1 MHNPA
6 NIFIKHILVITS
18 IFILC
23 FILHSKHLLADNVNK
38 EINKKS
44 ILSIIEL
51 INKNKWNKVQKILKA
66 ENSIELNDLANWI
79 KISSKNNLKN
89 EKLIDLYYKYSDW
102 PASKNLIKKI
112 EQDVLWEN
120 YNEKYYDFLNK
131 NPPVTLLG
139 KTKLANYN
147 QNINQEKI
155 IIYNWI
161 NGAFNK
167 KDELYIY
174 LKYSNLFNNKINTK
188 RLNNLIWKKQWS
200 SVDRQI
206 KRVEQK
212 DKLLAN
218 AKIKL
223 SRREYGVD
231 YAVKNVPKEFINN
244 EALVYERVKWR
255 RNSGLTDKS
264 YELLSIYLDS
274 NTPLNKPNI
283 WWNEINWHAR
293 NLFKNH
299 KYKEAYQLMSQHKQK
314 KIANIANAEWLLGW
328 IALTYLDKPE
338 QAKKHFLL
346 MKSIVKMP
354 ISLSR
359 VNYWLGITEETLMNI
374 EESKSYYKLAGL
386 YNSTYYGLLANIK
399 TTQQSE
405 FKPINLNEVNKNIS
419 KKFINKLN
427 VLKLLSRADEQKYS
441 LRFIKGLFHNKLTKT
456 EILLILDTLK
466 KEKRTDLY
474 LRTCKK
480 AIRIDV
486 YFQRCLF
493 PFPFNIKLNTINNN
507 VDTSFI
513 LAIAKQESEFFI
525 NAKSRSGALGLVQ
538 VMPNTAKLTAKKIG
552 IKYDKN
558 KLLNDTEYNLLI
570 GSQYLSSLI
579 NYYKGSI
586 VLAIA
591 GYNAGPTN
599 VNKWIKLHGDPRGK
613 HINFI
618 DWIESIPFKETRN
631 YVQRVIEN
639 YVVYQKVMIDIK
651 IKNTKNISELIQ
663 HGIQ

>member
-6 NIFIKHILVITS
+6 NIFIKHIIVITS

-23 FILHSKHLLADNVNK
+23 FILHSKYLLADNVNK

-51 INKNKWNKVQKILKA
+51 INENKWNKVEKILKA
-66 ENSIELNDLANWI
+66 ENSIELIDLANWI

-89 EKLIDLYYKYSDW
+89 EKLIDLYYKYIDW

-139 KTKLANYN
+139 KTKLAKYN
-147 QNINQEKI
+147 QNINQEEI

-274 NTPLNKPNI
+274 NTPLNKPNL
-283 WWNEINWHAR
+283 WWNEINWHVR

-299 KYKEAYQLMSQHKQK
+299 KYKEAYQLMSQHQQK

-359 VNYWLGITEETLMNI
+359 VNYWLGMTEETLMNI

-399 TTQQSE
+399 LTKQSE
-405 FKPINLNEVNKNIS
+405 FKAINLNEANKNVS
-419 KKFINKLN
+419 KNFINKLN

-456 EILLILDTLK
+456 EILLMLDTLK

-493 PFPFNIKLNTINNN
+493 PFPFNIKFNTINNN

-525 NAKSRSGALGLVQ
+525 HAKSRSGALGLVQ

-599 VNKWIKLHGDPRGK
+599 VNKWIKLHGDPRDK

-618 DWIESIPFKETRN
+618 NWIESIPFKETRN

-639 YVVYQKVMIDIK
+639 YVVYQKVMIDMK